1 MRYISLLI
9 GLVFSAWIGSEAS
22 EPRPIYTATLV
33 KSSHIAVD
41 GDLTE
46 WSLLESP
53 KSALKARMRDVFTFE
68 TKNEGDTD
76 LSGDFRVFADSE
88 YIYVAIS
95 VVDDKLVFGEEDAFA
110 TAWRDDA
117 VFIYLDGDLRDL
129 TNDEYDTNDAI
140 IIVSKD
146 AHRGVKLEGYGGL
159 SAPIAVPYHWGVLGV
174 KAAVKIS
181 DQGYDVEV
189 GIPWSVVGLKIVS
202 EATTIGFGVAVS
214 DDDDGGVRE
223 RKIGWVNYEGG
234 RRTASIG
241 SVNFRFSQGVSSELR
256 VGERLSVKTSNKFL
270 THVEQGDG
278 TVHISLLDQYAGD
291 PNTVVRFLISGDVS
305 AALEMLRNLGS
316 QSNDIQLK
324 TWAASLASVLL
335 EKEGDYIEAIAQL
348 DEVPESNGYIDS
360 WRVTRLSGLQAG
372 LAASLSDLR
381 QEARTKP
388 TATLALSRIRNDARL
403 RSENR
408 LRQIKAIEILLSNR
422 SLIETAEVASL
433 LAEGTNA
440 ASAQIEAQP
449 RNFETVSAVSS
460 RLGYRL
466 ELQQDDLARA
476 EVETYLSE
484 IGDDP
489 QLVTQTLLDVGSK
502 YRKHNRFE
510 EALRSH
516 NRILDLGLS
525 TRVQAAVLYEIGFT
539 YVVMGKPDEAI
550 KQFQRVL
557 DVYGTDE
564 AQWKTDILPP
574 TYFYLGLS
582 YLVSPDIRDRIK
594 AQAHFEHIIQSFP
607 NEPVAE
613 VARRFAPIAQ
623 LQSEHFGKVLEL
635 ISTD

>member
-9 GLVFSAWIGSEAS
+9 GLVLSAWVGSEAS

-46 WSLLESP
+46 WSHLESP

-129 TNDEYDTNDAI
+129 TNDEYDKNDAI

-146 AHRGVKLEGYGGL
+146 AHRGVRLEGYGGL

-202 EATTIGFGVAVS
+202 ESTTIGFGVAVS
-214 DDDDGGVRE
+214 DDGGVRE

-256 VGERLSVKTSNKFL
+256 VGKRLSVKTSNKFL

-291 PNTVVRFLISGDVS
+291 PNTVVHLLISGDVS
-305 AALEMLRNLGS
+305 AALGMLRNLGS

-324 TWAASLASVLL
+324 TWAASLSSVLL

-348 DEVPESNGYIDS
+348 DEVPESSGYIDS

-372 LAASLSDLR
+372 LAASLADLR
-381 QEARTKP
+381 EEARTKP

-408 LRQIKAIEILLSNR
+408 LRQIRAIEILLSNR
-422 SLIETAEVASL
+422 FLIETVEVA
-433 LAEGTNA
+433 
-440 ASAQIEAQP
+440 
-449 RNFETVSAVSS
+449 F
-460 RLGYRL
+460 
-466 ELQQDDLARA
+466 
-476 EVETYLSE
+476 
-484 IGDDP
+484 
-489 QLVTQTLLDVGSK
+489 
-502 YRKHNRFE
+502 
-510 EALRSH
+510 
-516 NRILDLGLS
+516 LS
-525 TRVQAAVLYEIGFT
+525 TRMVTVVGVLVETKARSTSVTVG
-539 YVVMGKPDEAI
+539 A
-550 KQFQRVL
+550 KQVI
-557 DVYGTDE
+557 V
-564 AQWKTDILPP
+564 P
-574 TYFYLGLS
+574 
-582 YLVSPDIRDRIK
+582 
-594 AQAHFEHIIQSFP
+594 
-607 NEPVAE
+607 
-613 VARRFAPIAQ
+613 FA
-623 LQSEHFGKVLEL
+623 S
-635 ISTD
+635 S